1 MIIHLGRFI
10 CSRSFLTSCH
20 YCSLINL
27 LYSRAIW
34 TEFSANPLN
43 ILLTSPIHP
52 GSSNFVAADEN
63 VLSYEPVQR
72 LTINYA
78 RPVIILGP
86 LKDRI
91 NDDLIAEFPDKF
103 GSCVPRK
110 SSPLFAAECI
120 ESICCLLIYRHDAVK
135 ARLRGGWPGLSL
147 CGVAGAD
154 GAWHPEPSVHRGR
167 SVQWQFVRNVRGEC
181 AWGGGEE
188 QALHL
193 GRVRER
199 DQATTSG
206 PVVSRGG
213 VHQTKICRLDHVS
226 LFYYHREKSIV
237 MNVYFQGIQSTDN
250 RRAGQEDVRAG
261 TEDGTGV
268 WWIFH
273 GWDIEFWLLW

>member
-110 SSPLFAAECI
+110 SNPL
-120 ESICCLLIYRHDAVK
+120 ICCGVHWINLLSSNLQTRH
-135 ARLRGGWPGLSL
+135 GQS
-147 CGVAGAD
+147 
-154 GAWHPEPSVHRGR
+154 
-167 SVQWQFVRNVRGEC
+167 
-181 AWGGGEE
+181 
-188 QALHL
+188 
-193 GRVRER
+193 
-199 DQATTSG
+199 ATTRWMAGTITLWRRGSRWSVTSRTICSSR
-206 PVVSRGG
+206 PVS
-213 VHQTKICRLDHVS
+213 TMTICTERPWRVCV
-226 LFYYHREKSIV
+226 RWR
-237 MNVYFQGIQSTDN
+237 
-250 RRAGQEDVRAG
+250 RRASIASWTCPG
-261 TEDGTGV
+261 TRSSDYKWPSCIPWRCSSNQNLSTRSCEFVLLSPRKVDCNERLFSGNSIDG
-268 WWIFH
+268 
-273 GWDIEFWLLW
+273 